1 MSMGFQQDDE
11 IVNTFIL
18 ETKDH
23 LDEIESGLL
32 TLENNLNVMDDTLV
46 HSMFRASHSIKAG
59 ANLLEYRNIERLA
72 HEMENILD
80 AIRGG
85 RLQLSD
91 SVVTMFL
98 EAIDLI
104 REMLRFIQVS
114 DDMNIDHM
122 AKKLKRFSEH

>member
-1 MSMGFQQDDE
+1 MGFKQDDE

-23 LDEIESGLL
+23 LDEIESGAL
-32 TLENNLNVMDDTLV
+32 TLENNRNAIDDKLV
-46 HSMFRASHSIKAG
+46 HLMFRASHSIKAG

-80 AIRGG
+80 AIRTG
-85 RLQLSD
+85 RTQLSAD
-91 SVVTMFL
+91 LVTTFL

-104 REMLRFIQVS
+104 REMMRFIQVS
-114 DDMNIDHM
+114 DDMTIDHM